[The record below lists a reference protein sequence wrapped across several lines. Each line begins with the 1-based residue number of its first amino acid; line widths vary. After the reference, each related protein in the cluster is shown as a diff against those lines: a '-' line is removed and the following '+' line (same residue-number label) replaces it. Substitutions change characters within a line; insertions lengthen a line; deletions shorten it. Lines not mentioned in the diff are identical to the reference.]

1 MRSATLRIANET
13 NFNIGFGA
21 PKGAPN
27 DYSERNM
34 NLKRKGLLITVV
46 FLLAVFLAAWLAMPS
61 VSACAETDEPSTT
74 IDTNYWFER
83 IDVEIEVRRD
93 KTFAVHETLK
103 VGFIHGGQN
112 TGIIRD
118 IQRVSQ
124 TTHVIDGKER
134 QGKNFF
140 ANLSNVEVTIDGE
153 PARVTQGYYSNGEF
167 FSVKMQKPDQ
177 SFFDATDQENKTGFH
192 EFSLSYVY
200 DMSDD
205 KAKGYDDF
213 TLDVL
218 GYDMAYTRVFS
229 AQITFP
235 EGTDLSDTT
244 FRTNRKAV
252 WVPDQFDPNTGNGSE
267 NCSVRDNVI
276 KMLAAPY
283 SANRGYTVQ
292 VILPDGYFEVGG
304 TTQFGYYWA
313 FFAVAVLAVAGIAY
327 FFSNYCSR
335 KPLEVLEISPPEGM
349 RAMRYSSIW
358 HAGAR
363 AKDAAAVITQWAD
376 EGYVRI
382 EQDGRK
388 DLKLYKLKDLP
399 ETADEAERN
408 YFHAVFPRA
417 AGGDVFSTKEMRSTR
432 SMGLNYRRSSQMH
445 TRLNLLISAANDPD
459 PRKKGNLKA
468 HILMTALSLVPML
481 MTVVYFC
488 ILLRTAL
495 PIFFFIFMAAG
506 TMVGSMQARE
516 FQTPIAYIFP
526 IAFMGMPFG
535 VFFALFYLSLY
546 DYAAL
551 LWIAIAVWAAS
562 LVLLHFMKRRSPEA
576 QKELGSMRGFKR
588 FLLTAELSRIEMLF
602 RDDPDYYSHIIP
614 YCLIMGI
621 SDKVAKRFKALD
633 IAAPEWAQAATAV
646 GFSSFARSLSS
657 SSGGGSHGGG
667 GGGHG
672 GSSGGGGGGGGSRG
686 C

>member
-1 MRSATLRIANET
+1 M
-13 NFNIGFGA
+13 NI
-21 PKGAPN
+21 
-27 DYSERNM
+27 
-34 NLKRKGLLITVV
+34 KRKGLLITVV
-46 FLLAVFLAAWLAMPS
+46 FLLAVFLAAWLAVPS
-61 VSACAETDEPSTT
+61 VSACAETEEPSTT

-118 IQRVSQ
+118 IPRVSQ

-140 ANLSNVEVTIDGE
+140 ANLSNVEVTIDGGS
-153 PARVTQGYYSNGEF
+153 ARVTQGYYSNGEF

-213 TLDVL
+213 TFDVL
-218 GYDMAYTRVFS
+218 GYSMAYTRVLHAKIS
-229 AQITFP
+229 FP
-235 EGTDLSDTT
+235 GGTDLTNTT
-244 FRTNRKAV
+244 YRTNRKRP
-252 WVPDQFDPNTGNGSE
+252 WEPDGNAEYVKTEGNTIE
-267 NCSVRDNVI
+267 LVAC
-276 KMLAAPY
+276 PY
-283 SANRGYTVQ
+283 KAEKGYTVQ

-313 FFAVAVLAVAGIAY
+313 FFAVAMFAVVGIAILFY
-327 FFSNYCSR
+327 QYCPR
-335 KPLEVLEISPPEGM
+335 KPVEVVEISPPQGL

-363 AKDAAAVITQWAD
+363 EKDVAAVITQWAD

-382 EQDGRK
+382 EQDGKK
-388 DLKLYKLKDLP
+388 DLKIYKVKDMP
-399 ETADEAERN
+399 ETAEDEERE
-408 YFHAVFPRA
+408 YFNAMFPSRK
-417 AGGDVFSTKEMRSTR
+417 GGDVFSTKDMR
-432 SMGLNYRRSSQMH
+432 MKPNFLNDSRSSAMR
-445 TRLNLLISAANDPD
+445 TCLNLMVSVANQPD
-459 PRKKGNLKA
+459 PRKKGNLRA
-468 HILMTALSLVPML
+468 HILMTALSLVPMI

-488 ILLRTAL
+488 ILCRTAL
-495 PIFFFIFMAAG
+495 PLFFFIFMAAG
-506 TMVGSMQARE
+506 TAVGSSQARA

-526 IAFMGMPFG
+526 LAFMGMPFG
-535 VFFALFYLSLY
+535 VFYALFYLSLY

-551 LWIAIAVWAAS
+551 LWVALAVWAVT
-562 LVLLHFMKRRSPEA
+562 LVLLHFAKRRSPEA

-621 SDKVAKRFKALD
+621 SDKVAKRFKALNV
-633 IAAPEWAQAATAV
+633 AVPEWAQAATAV
-646 GFSSFARSLSS
+646 GFSHFARSISS
-657 SSGGGSHGGG
+657 SSGGGSHGG